1 MGKFLK
7 NIAVF
12 LKDMM
17 GVLLLLW
24 PSSYPVIPFLSFED
38 RVPNSSGLYLVAR
51 LTMRPAKQGFLVG
64 KPIV

>member
-24 PSSYPVIPFLSFED
+24 PSCYPVMPFLSLKT
-38 RVPNSSGLYLVAR
+38 GCQTHLV
-51 LTMRPAKQGFLVG
+51 LIWLPGY
-64 KPIV
+64 